1 MATVFSLRDP
11 NPGVWFK
18 FDDTDPESGE
28 IRIRAMNNEQR
39 KKLQKECNKKR
50 VEYKHGQRFEVTDV
64 NDDRF
69 SELLWDYCIVE
80 WNRLEDDNGAVLICD
95 SETKASLMQ
104 TNVGFAQFVG
114 KCLEILAEQEED
126 RVARIEKNLLSES
139 KGSKK
144 SPVVKDAVK

>member
-28 IRIRAMNNEQR
+28 ICIRAMNNEQR
-39 KKLQKECNKKR
+39 KKVQKVCNKKR
-50 VEYKHGQRFEVTDV
+50 VEYKHGGRWDIIDPDE
-64 NDDRF
+64 DRF
-69 SELLWDYCIVE
+69 SEMLWDYCIVE
-80 WNRLEDDNGAVLICD
+80 WRDLTEDDGTPYTCD
-95 SETKASLMQ
+95 SETKTRLMQ

-114 KCLEILAEQEED
+114 KCLELLGEQEEE
-126 RVARIEKNLLSES
+126 RVARIEKNLLSEP

-144 SPVVKDAVK
+144 SQAAKDAVK

>member
-1 MATVFSLRDP
+1 MATIFSIKDP

-50 VEYKHGQRFEVTDV
+50 VEYKHGQRFEVMDV
-64 NDDRF
+64 DDDRF
-69 SELLWDYCIVE
+69 SELLWDYCVVE
-80 WNRLEDDNGAVLICD
+80 WNKLEDDDGTALVCN
-95 SETKASLMQ
+95 SETKATLMQ

-114 KCLEILAEQEED
+114 KCLEILGEQEED
-126 RVARIEKNLLSES
+126 RVARIEKNLLSEP

-144 SPVVKDAVK
+144 NQTAKGAAS

>member
-18 FDDTDPESGE
+18 FDETDPESGE

-64 NDDRF
+64 NDDKF
-69 SELLWDYCIVE
+69 SELLWDYWIVE
-80 WNRLEDDNGAVLICD
+80 WNGLEDDDRTPLLCGP
-95 SETKASLMQ
+95 ETKAKLMQ

-114 KCLEILAEQEED
+114 KCLELLAEQEEE
-126 RVARIEKNLLSES
+126 RVARIEKNLLSEP